1 MSEDHQKSR
10 GVSPR
15 CHRAQTGHGMPVTT
29 MPVSAEQDP
38 GVCGPRASRPLRSEG
53 GQVRSGWC
61 EQTGDNLREDAG
73 KMPGIRMPT
82 VQEGGSSGRLF
93 QWLQRALL
101 LFLAFVARVS
111 TLQSQ
116 GLWRDEVDQW
126 RFAFQSLDELLA
138 NFTRPG
144 WNGPL
149 YSPILRAWIALSGE
163 SVFAMRLLSVI
174 WGVLTVSLV
183 VLLAQRITR
192 DRRTAAVAGL
202 LVALSPYLI
211 WYAQEIKMYT
221 WVPMLVVL
229 ALYALDRACRQPR
242 LVWWAVVLAATT
254 LAVYSHILAALLI
267 PVLVVWFFVHP
278 ARGPRAW
285 GGGLLVLAG
294 LTLPYLPLLGWQVPL
309 VLVDRQTGYPDYS
322 LGQMASA
329 LLNGWTLGISQ
340 GAWGTPSVTLVA
352 MIVLGGLACVGAVS
366 LGLSGTRARTHW
378 RTAVR
383 LVVWCGLPLLGVWSI
398 SLRGPIFTDRY
409 LVWSAPAF
417 YILVAAGI
425 VAVRR
430 FTRPLGIVFI
440 AALLIFNGHGWMAQ
454 ATVPIKPAFERAV
467 RLVEDQREARDL
479 LLFQIP
485 YNHYVFDYYA
495 TDGLGDWAEAPFT
508 NWREADGSYRVG
520 VDYVGQELRGLLMGH
535 DRVWLITSEVALWD
549 ERELVKQWL
558 SDSYVP
564 VSVDDYPGVSVLLF
578 GRPLRAD

>member
-1 MSEDHQKSR
+1 
-10 GVSPR
+10 
-15 CHRAQTGHGMPVTT
+15 MP
-29 MPVSAEQDP
+29 A
-38 GVCGPRASRPLRSEG
+38 
-53 GQVRSGWC
+53 
-61 EQTGDNLREDAG
+61 
-73 KMPGIRMPT
+73 
-82 VQEGGSSGRLF
+82 VQEEGSSGQLF
-93 QWLQRALL
+93 RWLQRTLL
-101 LFLAFVARVS
+101 LLLAFGIRVS
-111 TLQSQ
+111 TLEAQ

-126 RFAFQSLDELLA
+126 RFAFQSPGELVA

-149 YSPILRAWIALSGE
+149 YSPILRGWIALSGQ

-183 VLLAQRITR
+183 VVLAERITR
-192 DRRTAAVAGL
+192 DRRTVAVAGV
-202 LVALSPYLI
+202 LVAFSPYLI

-267 PVLVVWFFVHP
+267 PVLIVWFLVYP
-278 ARGPRAW
+278 ARGPRVW

-294 LTLPYLPLLGWQVPL
+294 LTLPYLPLLGWQAPL
-309 VLVDRQTGYPDYS
+309 MLVQRQTGFPDYS
-322 LGQMASA
+322 LGQMTSA
-329 LLNGWTLGISQ
+329 LLNGWSLGISQ
-340 GAWGTPSVTLVA
+340 GVWGTPSVTLAA
-352 MIVLGGLACVGAVS
+352 MIVLGGLACVGVLA
-366 LGLSGTRARTHW
+366 LGLTGLRRCTDACTQW

-383 LVVWCGLPLLGVWSI
+383 LVVWCGLPLLGVWII

-409 LVWSAPAF
+409 LIWSAPAF

-430 FTRPLGIVFI
+430 YARPLGIAFI
-440 AALLIFNGHGWMAQ
+440 VALVIFNGHAWIAQ

-467 RLVEDQREARDL
+467 RLVEDRREARDL

-520 VDYVGQELRGLLMGH
+520 VDYVGQELRALLQGY
-535 DRVWLITSEVALWD
+535 DRVWLITSEAALWD

-558 SDSYVP
+558 TNSYVP
-564 VSVDDYPGVSVLLF
+564 LSVDDYPGVSVLLF
-578 GRPLRAD
+578 GRPLPADQTS